1 MYVSEERQLQ
11 RRIYLFVCLFICF
24 CGVRLQIDF
33 LCWKIG
39 ICDEAS
45 LLETIGSARE

>member
-1 MYVSEERQLQ
+1 MFLKKGNSREEF
-11 RRIYLFVCLFICF
+11 IYLFVCLFICF